1 MPKIRA
7 KRSAIWLHF
16 SIVYQNNG
24 LNAIV
29 RCNKC
34 NLIVPYCKN
43 TTNLWS
49 HFRTHH
55 KDVLEMNSS
64 SCKKEAGQA
73 RTTASSSSET
83 KYRAVIPSEMSD
95 VVRRSSSNFTEAGEI
110 TRSLVQMIAEDV
122 LPFSIINGKGF
133 INFVRTLNEKY
144 KIPKRSILISK
155 YLPDSYARKCTEIKE
170 SLSKATCVNVA
181 ISSQE
186 NTKRSGSILA
196 TSVHFCVDR
205 VQHHKLL
212 RISFRSTDD
221 KFPILRELDEIGKL
235 WQFCSKINVVTYND
249 TYCTMTYATHN
260 TCFGHTL
267 NRVVQLAM
275 KNTKVVF
282 DVINKCRDV
291 VRDSKINEAVAAS
304 QRFAANSSKML
315 NLWGDAADSWISAY
329 LMLNHMCE
337 LKPVLSKDFAEKG
350 ALSKWEATFETSPE
364 IYERPDRDV
373 ASVSEVEWN
382 IISEIIKVLRPLHEA
397 TKELFSD
404 LHVTISKIIPI
415 VHGIE
420 AALKDMDDLSADGAL
435 FRDNLLRCFCARFKN
450 VEESVGYAIATFLDP
465 RYKDV
470 AFHSKECIENVKNIL
485 TKSNVSDDENTNS
498 DESTIDSPETNDENV
513 ETNILWAA
521 FDKRVEEL
529 GVKPDSCVINCPSR
543 HELER

>member
-16 SIVYQNNG
+16 SIVYQNDG

-49 HFRTHH
+49 HVRTHH
-55 KDVLEMNSS
+55 KDVLEINSS

-73 RTTASSSSET
+73 HTTASSSSET
-83 KYRAVIPSEMSD
+83 KYKAVISSEISD
-95 VVRRSSSNFTEAGEI
+95 VLRRSSSNFTEAGEI
-110 TRSLVQMIAEDV
+110 TRSLIQMIAEDV
-122 LPFSIINGKGF
+122 LPFSIVNGKGF

-155 YLPDSYARKCTEIKE
+155 YLPDSYARKCMEIKE

-181 ISSQE
+181 ISLQE
-186 NTKRSGSILA
+186 NTKRSGLILA

-212 RISFRSTDD
+212 RISFQSTDD

-235 WQFCSKINVVTYND
+235 WQFCSKINLVTYND
-249 TYCTMTYATHN
+249 TYRTMTYATHN

-267 NRVVQLAM
+267 NCVAQTAM

-291 VRDSKINEAVAAS
+291 VCDFKINEIVASS
-304 QRFAANSSKML
+304 QRFATNSSKIL
-315 NLWGDAADSWISAY
+315 NLWGNAADCWISAY
-329 LMLNHMCE
+329 LMLNHVYE
-337 LKPVLSKDFAEKG
+337 LKPVLEKD
-350 ALSKWEATFETSPE
+350 ALSKWEATSQTSPK

-373 ASVSEVEWN
+373 PSVSEVEWN
-382 IISEIIKVLRPLHEA
+382 IISEIIKVLWPLHEA

-420 AALKDMDDLSADGAL
+420 AALKDMDDLSADGTL
-435 FRDNLLRCFCARFKN
+435 FRDNLLRCFSSQFKD

-470 AFHSKECIENVKNIL
+470 AFHSKKCIENVKNIL
-485 TKSNVSDDENTNS
+485 TKSNVSDDENANS
-498 DESTIDSPETNDENV
+498 NESTIDSPETNDENV
-513 ETNILWAA
+513 GTNILWAA

-529 GVKPDSCVINCPSR
+529 GVKPDNCVINCPSR

>member
-16 SIVYQNNG
+16 SIVYQNDG

-49 HFRTHH
+49 HVRTHH
-55 KDVLEMNSS
+55 KDVLEINSS
-64 SCKKEAGQA
+64 SCKKEAGQSN
-73 RTTASSSSET
+73 TTASSSSET
-83 KYRAVIPSEMSD
+83 KYKAVITSEISD
-95 VVRRSSSNFTEAGEI
+95 VLRRSSSNFTEAGEI
-110 TRSLVQMIAEDV
+110 TRSLVQMIAQDV

-155 YLPDSYARKCTEIKE
+155 YLPDSYARKCMEIKE

-186 NTKRSGSILA
+186 NTKRSGLILA

-205 VQHHKLL
+205 VQYHKLL
-212 RISFRSTDD
+212 RISFQSMDD
-221 KFPILRELDEIGKL
+221 KFPILRELDEI
-235 WQFCSKINVVTYND
+235 
-249 TYCTMTYATHN
+249 
-260 TCFGHTL
+260 
-267 NRVVQLAM
+267 
-275 KNTKVVF
+275 
-282 DVINKCRDV
+282 
-291 VRDSKINEAVAAS
+291 E
-304 QRFAANSSKML
+304 
-315 NLWGDAADSWISAY
+315 
-329 LMLNHMCE
+329 
-337 LKPVLSKDFAEKG
+337 KD
-350 ALSKWEATFETSPE
+350 ALSKWEATFETSPK
-364 IYERPDRDV
+364 IHERPNRDV
-373 ASVSEVEWN
+373 PSVSEVEWN
-382 IISEIIKVLRPLHEA
+382 IISEIIKVLGPLHEA

-420 AALKDMDDLSADGAL
+420 AALKDMDDLSADGTL
-435 FRDNLLRCFCARFKN
+435 FRDNLLRCFCARFKD

-470 AFHSKECIENVKNIL
+470 AFHSKKCIENVKNIL

-498 DESTIDSPETNDENV
+498 DESTINSSQTNDENT

-529 GVKPDSCVINCPSR
+529 GVKPDNCGINCPSR
-543 HELER
+543 HELERYINLKIINRKDDPIAWWSTTGHVMFPNLSKIAADYLCAPAYSVSNNPLFSKLQKMLFDRRVRLSDERTNMLAVIGLN